1 MSEDSFWDI
10 SSLCTTSKC
19 KSTLNVNNDYLKLLN
34 FLKLFQVWN
43 QPYSIFKS
51 FQEFYLE
58 CYHFSQI
65 PKENI
70 QLIREKKKQ
79 HAQSITV
86 KVTLQVNHVFFRT
99 SVILSPVI
107 HVCVMSGMKNT
118 IYPLLYNVLK

>member
-1 MSEDSFWDI
+1 MLPFQSDS
-10 SSLCTTSKC
+10 
-19 KSTLNVNNDYLKLLN
+19 
-34 FLKLFQVWN
+34 Q
-43 QPYSIFKS
+43 
-51 FQEFYLE
+51 
-58 CYHFSQI
+58 
-65 PKENI
+65 
-70 QLIREKKKQ
+70 REHPANKRGKKKQ